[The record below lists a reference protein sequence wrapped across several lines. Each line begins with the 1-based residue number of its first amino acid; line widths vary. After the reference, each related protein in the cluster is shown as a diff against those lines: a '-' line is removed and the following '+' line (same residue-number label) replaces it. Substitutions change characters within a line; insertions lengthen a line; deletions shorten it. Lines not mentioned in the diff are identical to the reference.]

1 MELPVAC
8 ADDDVLGALV
18 RLLGDA
24 LAVDG
29 QDEVAGRQAAPLRRR
44 FRVDLKKKC

>member
-1 MELPVAC
+1 MGPVAC
-8 ADDDVLGALV
+8 ADDGVLGVLV

-29 QDEVAGRQAAPLRRR
+29 QDEVAGGEAAALGHG
-44 FRVDLKKKC
+44 L